1 MLNRKKKPFRICLLN
16 SPANPAQFGWKL
28 AGLAVFYIRQ
38 ILNSSQDFFF
48 GFNIFFFGFFRYETI
63 ETYAR
68 AFLTLIILAIG
79 TVYEYAEKPEDE
91 IF

>member
-1 MLNRKKKPFRICLLN
+1 MEIGWIGCVLYQ
-16 SPANPAQFGWKL
+16 ANPKQL
-28 AGLAVFYIRQ
+28 AG
-38 ILNSSQDFFF
+38 FFF